1 MGRRKGKGAIATY
14 DFALLFLCRF
24 AYSAFFLMLTAV
36 VAPFAVSCYGS
47 TDAEAGV
54 AVGVFIIAA
63 LASRLLVENMVAHFG
78 YMGVLRVSAI
88 GFRGFCALLAS
99 FPICGVSVC
108 SVGKRPLFRVSFQ
121 CCFLRSRVCYSER
134 QNRRRFWLFISF
146 DEFGFGLWAPSW
158 FKPVRERV
166 VPSCFS
172 RGCSACHSGSCSG
185 ASVDSEGKIRKID
198 GRQRHIGY

>member
-88 GFRGFCALLAS
+88 GFF
-99 FPICGVSVC
+99 
-108 SVGKRPLFRVSFQ
+108 
-121 CCFLRSRVCYSER
+121 
-134 QNRRRFWLFISF
+134 
-146 DEFGFGLWAPSW
+146 
-158 FKPVRERV
+158 
-166 VPSCFS
+166 
-172 RGCSACHSGSCSG
+172 G
-185 ASVDSEGKIRKID
+185 ASVLYLLPFPYAAFLFVRLVNGLFFGFLSNVVSSVAVFVIPKDRIGEGF
-198 GRQRHIGY
+198 GYLSLSTNLASAFGPLLGLSLCERGLFQVVFLAAVLLAIAALVPVLLLTVRAKS